1 MIIILSYLHF
11 RANKFY
17 FLSMTLF
24 KLVASSSAE
33 KVADFSQQCSQRV
46 SSVVGAYWNLWY
58 GKQPLSALLRIISF
72 TKMIV
77 MKWIWICKVHHI
89 CKPIQFLNFQER
101 SRNDIAMFLLT
112 TVLRIQPHLIT
123 PSHWGRRDTLTDGSI
138 RMAWE
143 ATRARWRERVVKPL
157 VLGPEIA
164 GVRACLLM
172 ISIWRA
178 FSQTTLF
185 TGWWTT

>member
-1 MIIILSYLHF
+1 
-11 RANKFY
+11 
-17 FLSMTLF
+17 MTLF

-46 SSVVGAYWNLWY
+46 SSVVGAYWNPWY

-164 GVRACLLM
+164 GLHACLLM

>member
-1 MIIILSYLHF
+1 MV
-11 RANKFY
+11 NN
-17 FLSMTLF
+17 LF
-24 KLVASSSAE
+24 
-33 KVADFSQQCSQRV
+33 
-46 SSVVGAYWNLWY
+46 
-58 GKQPLSALLRIISF
+58 SALLRIISF

-123 PSHWGRRDTLTDGSI
+123 PSHWGRRDTLTDGNI

-143 ATRARWRERVVKPL
+143 ATRVRWRERVVKPL
-157 VLGPEIA
+157 VLGPAIA
-164 GVRACLLM
+164 WRSRVSCHDIDMESFLADYVIYRLM
-172 ISIWRA
+172 NNLSDLFE
-178 FSQTTLF
+178 FSL
-185 TGWWTT
+185 WI

>member
-1 MIIILSYLHF
+1 MV
-11 RANKFY
+11 NN
-17 FLSMTLF
+17 LF
-24 KLVASSSAE
+24 
-33 KVADFSQQCSQRV
+33 
-46 SSVVGAYWNLWY
+46 
-58 GKQPLSALLRIISF
+58 SALLRIISF

-143 ATRARWRERVVKPL
+143 ATRVRWRERVVKPL
-157 VLGPEIA
+157 VLGPAIA
-164 GVRACLLM
+164 
-172 ISIWRA
+172 WRSRVSMWYRYGELSRRLRYLQA
-178 FSQTTLF
+178 DEQLKRFVWVFIVNIIGL
-185 TGWWTT
+185 